1 MVIRACLI
9 SLIYADWGATGDIEP
24 VFASNECRGEIR
36 AEFANIILRHCRYNE
51 HVAFHRLN
59 ELYVTH
65 VSGLVMW
72 HRYGSLRHDTY
83 IGDPFRRA

>member
-9 SLIYADWGATGDIEP
+9 SLIYADCGATGDIEL

-36 AEFANIILRHCRYNE
+36 AEFANIILRHCRRNE
-51 HVAFHRLN
+51 HAAFHRLN

-65 VSGLVMW
+65 VSGLVILMG

-83 IGDPFRRA
+83 IGDPF